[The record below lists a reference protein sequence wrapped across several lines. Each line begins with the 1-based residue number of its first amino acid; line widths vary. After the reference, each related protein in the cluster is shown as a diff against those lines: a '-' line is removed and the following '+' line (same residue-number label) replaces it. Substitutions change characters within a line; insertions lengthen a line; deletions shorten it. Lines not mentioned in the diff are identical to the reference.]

1 MKAHFDSVS
10 VSSRNKLFDAV
21 YKPMPQCLFQPE
33 AEPGCRCR
41 GKLRE
46 VVDSAFFAPS
56 NVKGKNAGLEIKTF
70 YSAHSLLWP

>member
-10 VSSRNKLFDAV
+10 VSSRNV
-21 YKPMPQCLFQPE
+21 SSSMPFINPCLSVFQPE